1 MVRAHLCVIAYRE
14 THALRVSLHGI
25 QFRRD
30 KYARAGCGLPASFA
44 FSLLLGNL
52 ELRDEEGQDSRCV
65 HVTYVHSTVACFS
78 DVQAVHIV
86 KGALVKVF
94 NTPVTLTVDFNSKN
108 KGGSEVKLNKSAHCK
123 CR

>member
-1 MVRAHLCVIAYRE
+1 MAFSFGGTNVRVVAAVC
-14 THALRVSLHGI
+14 LH
-25 QFRRD
+25 R
-30 KYARAGCGLPASFA
+30 PS
-44 FSLLLGNL
+44 SLLLGNL